1 MRYSAAVVVGGVVL
15 SATLAVAVPPVGAQS
30 QDLPPPPAGVLAC
43 GPPLA
48 ALVAPS
54 AGRLVGA
61 PDNAVTRLFR
71 QGDTVLVDVGASSDL
86 AIGTQFLLRR
96 RVAVTEPEIRQLGF
110 QAEVTTGW
118 VRIVQLNEHAS
129 LAVIERTCAS
139 VQRDDSLAPF
149 QWPGSVTPMATGTA
163 NYDEP
168 ATMLFGAAGRALS
181 GTGQLLVIDRG
192 ADRDL
197 AV

>member
-43 GPPLA
+43 GPRLA

-86 AIGTQFLLRR
+86 AIGTHFIASPSGRHG
-96 RVAVTEPEIRQLGF
+96 AGDTPIGF
-110 QAEVTTGW
+110 PGGGDHGMGPN
-118 VRIVQLNEHAS
+118 RPG
-129 LAVIERTCAS
+129 ERT
-139 VQRDDSLAPF
+139 R
-149 QWPGSVTPMATGTA
+149 
-163 NYDEP
+163 
-168 ATMLFGAAGRALS
+168 LS
-181 GTGQLLVIDRG
+181 RG
-192 ADRDL
+192 D
-197 AV
+197 